1 MTKIVDKGINCAPC
15 GKFCALCGKP
25 VWKSNMEILGGKL
38 LQKANVEIPC
48 GECIW
53 KASVESSYGKCMRKA
68 HAGHRPRPSCR
79 PRPHRSHTVQC
90 LPLVCANIDNRNY
103 D

>member
-25 VWKSNMEILGGKL
+25 VWKSNMEILGR
-38 LQKANVEIPC
+38 KALAESQRGNPM
-48 GECIW
+48 W
-53 KASVESSYGKCMRKA
+53 KASVESSYGKCMQKA
-68 HAGHRPRPSCR
+68 HVGRR